1 MVTNLQ
7 HIKYKSFDK
16 KRYEL
21 NDIKGKNCITR
32 YLKSIGHTVQEPI
45 ETMRIDLESVYEDT
59 VYYHEVEM
67 KHMWTGEW
75 PEVWQDV
82 HIPYRKKKLIDRIL
96 SSAKHNLKF
105 TYVPE
110 LKTLPEFY
118 FYIIRSDCKQA
129 WKMNYKHVMK
139 SQVVEVPNR
148 AISSGEY
155 FYKVLLNE
163 AELIHIK

>member
-1 MVTNLQ
+1 MVMNLQ

-21 NDIKGKNCITR
+21 NDTKGKNCITR
-32 YLKSIGHTVQEPI
+32 FLKSIGHTVQEPI
-45 ETMRIDLESVYEDT
+45 ETMRMDLESVYEDT

-82 HIPYRKKKLIDRIL
+82 HIPYRKKKLIDYVL
-96 SSAKHNLKF
+96 S
-105 TYVPE
+105 
-110 LKTLPEFY
+110 LKTQPKFY
-118 FYIIRSDCKQA
+118 FYIIRGDCKQA
-129 WKMNYKHVMK
+129 WKMNYRHVMK
-139 SQVVEVPNR
+139 SKVVEVPNR
-148 AISSGEY
+148 AIRSGEY

-163 AELIHIK
+163 AELINIK